1 MHSIED
7 RDIDLKKIIRIE
19 ARSLYNFGL
28 VAKIIVGEIVH
39 RIKVVYLRYTVHRRN
54 KLLETLVRVF
64 HVSMQHWI
72 TNRWRIRH
80 LSLRWTVSFVIKLF
94 LF

>member
-1 MHSIED
+1 MLQHLRGLMHSIED

-64 HVSMQHWI
+64 HVSMQPWI
-72 TNRWRIRH
+72 TSKQSIMHISSRFQA
-80 LSLRWTVSFVIKLF
+80 L
-94 LF
+94 